1 MSRYIAKYINLEKPK
16 RPTFWNGGSI
26 VDSHTIYSNV
36 SVTNFLIFIIQ
47 SPHAHFTSVEFNK
60 HSFKNFEFLT
70 IYADNE
76 VVPSI
81 RIHGF

>member
-26 VDSHTIYSNV
+26 VDSHTIYTNV

-47 SPHAHFTSVEFNK
+47 SSHAHFISVEFNK
-60 HSFKNFEFLT
+60 HSFKNFKLLT
-70 IYADNE
+70 IYADSE

-81 RIHGF
+81 RIHAF